1 MGRRPRFACMESTR
15 DIFSHCHPAV
25 ALAYFAGVIGV
36 TMLVMSPVF
45 AGLSLVGATAACAV
59 VRGRSALPVVGG
71 IMVLATGVALVNP
84 LFNTAGDTVLFEVFG
99 RPYTAE
105 VLIFGGTMGGA
116 LGAALLWF
124 TVAGRALTAEK
135 VTYLFGGRA
144 PALTT
149 VLTLVL
155 RLVPA
160 YGRRAAALAEA
171 RAGVGLGVSEADGL
185 GGKVRAGATMLS
197 SLTAWSLE
205 QGVTTAD
212 SLAARGFGS
221 GPRAAWAR
229 FCFGR
234 QEVALVIL
242 LVALAL
248 GMAVGLAAGAGA
260 AEFLPRFQLPAT
272 DALICVGWMVWTAMV
287 LLPTILAVV
296 GEVRWRCSLW
306 NI

>member
-1 MGRRPRFACMESTR
+1 MESTR
-15 DIFSHCHPAV
+15 DIFSHCHPTV
-25 ALAYFAGVIGV
+25 VLAYFAGIIGV

-45 AGLSLVGATAACAV
+45 AGLSLVGATMACLA
-59 VRGRSALPVVGG
+59 VRGRSALPLIGG
-71 IMVLATGVALVNP
+71 IAVLGAGVTLLNP

-105 VLIFGGTMGGA
+105 VLMFGGTMGGA

-124 TVAGRALTAEK
+124 SVASRALTAEK

-160 YGRRAAALAEA
+160 YGRRATALAEA

-185 GGKVRAGATMLS
+185 GGKVRVGATLLS

-221 GPRAAWAR
+221 GSRTAWGRYR
-229 FCFGR
+229 FRWREGALMALLGVLAFGMGAG
-234 QEVALVIL
+234 V
-242 LVALAL
+242 
-248 GMAVGLAAGAGA
+248 AAGAGA
-260 AEFLPRFQLPAT
+260 AEFLPRFQLPAA
-272 DALICVGWMVWTAMV
+272 DALVLVGWVSWTAMV
-287 LLPTILAVV
+287 LLPTMLAVA